1 MTLDAFAVR
10 VGNTSKTFVYLYE
23 IDLLDFILVRVYF
36 LSFVPTFADAPPH
49 PSTLH
54 CAKSNKQICL
64 ADDDVSS
71 LCYVPKSEPPLH
83 CQGLFMPSQSI

>member
-36 LSFVPTFADAPPH
+36 LSFVPTFADAPPPPIH
-49 PSTLH
+49 PSLRKEQQTNMF
-54 CAKSNKQICL
+54 S
-64 ADDDVSS
+64 
-71 LCYVPKSEPPLH
+71 
-83 CQGLFMPSQSI
+83 